1 MARHAQQQPPA
12 RRTDPAPSGW
22 ALGGVAFAGTILIL
36 AGVFQFLTGLAAVLD
51 DEFFVR
57 IGNYAYDVDV
67 TTWGWIHMI
76 IGVVVAITGAAVFA
90 RRLIGVIAG
99 VMIAGLG
106 ALVNF
111 FFIPYY
117 PFLALVLVGLHVWVI
132 WSLTRPGV
140 VVDD

>member
-1 MARHAQQQPPA
+1 VARHAQRPPA
-12 RRTDPAPSGW
+12 KRVDPAPSGW
-22 ALGGVAFAGTILIL
+22 ALGGVAFGGTILIL
-36 AGVFQFLTGLAAVLD
+36 AGAFQFLSGLAAVLD
-51 DEFFVR
+51 DGLYPRVS
-57 IGNYAYDVDV
+57 NYAYDVDV

-76 IGVVVAITGAAVFA
+76 VGVAVGLTGAAVFT

-111 FFIPYY
+111 FFIPVY
-117 PFLALVLVGLHVWVI
+117 PFWALVLVGLHVWVI